1 MPGLIGIGVGP
12 GDVELLTVKAV
23 KAIQNADI
31 IMCPA
36 SKETRPSIALSVVSS
51 IIDKSKNQEIIK
63 LIFPMTKDKDILEE
77 SWKRNAKIMAE
88 TVLKGKNVVY
98 LTVGDP
104 YLYSTWIYMHRDLKE
119 KYPDMNISVVPG
131 IVSIFSFAS
140 KVGVSVAEGAEKV
153 AIIPSCYDL
162 SSVKEIARHSESM
175 IFLKDGRYFDQ
186 VIEVL
191 KESGFP
197 DDSLFAIGQDLGT
210 ENEIIRTMTWG
221 EVNDESLIDKSKNQE
236 IVKLIFPMTKDKD
249 ILEAHWKENSK
260 IMAEKVLSGNNVVY
274 LTVGDPY
281 LYSTWI
287 YMHREIRQNHPEMK
301 ITVIPGIVSMF
312 TFASKVGVSIAEGAE
327 KVAIIPSCY
336 DLSSVKEIAKNS
348 EVLVF
353 LKDGRYFDQVI
364 ELLKESGF
372 PDNSI
377 FAIGQDLGT
386 ENEIIRKLTLGE
398 VNDDTLTTK
407 YFSILVVK
415 RV

>member
-1 MPGLIGIGVGP
+1 MPGLTGIGVGP
-12 GDVELLTVKAV
+12 GDPDLLTVKAV

-36 SKETRPSIALSVVSS
+36 SKEDRPSIALSIVEP
-51 IIDKSKNQEIIK
+51 IIDKN
-63 LIFPMTKDKDILEE
+63 
-77 SWKRNAKIMAE
+77 
-88 TVLKGKNVVY
+88 
-98 LTVGDP
+98 
-104 YLYSTWIYMHRDLKE
+104 
-119 KYPDMNISVVPG
+119 
-131 IVSIFSFAS
+131 
-140 KVGVSVAEGAEKV
+140 
-153 AIIPSCYDL
+153 
-162 SSVKEIARHSESM
+162 
-175 IFLKDGRYFDQ
+175 
-186 VIEVL
+186 
-191 KESGFP
+191 
-197 DDSLFAIGQDLGT
+197 
-210 ENEIIRTMTWG
+210 
-221 EVNDESLIDKSKNQE
+221 KNQE

-249 ILEAHWKENSK
+249 VLEETWKRNAK
-260 IMAEKVLSGNNVVY
+260 IMAQTVLSGKNVVY
-274 LTVGDPY
+274 LTVGDPF

-287 YMHREIRQNHPEMK
+287 YMHKDLRENYPDMQIE
-301 ITVIPGIVSMF
+301 VIPGIVSMF

-348 EVLVF
+348 ESMIF

-364 ELLKESGF
+364 DVLKEAGF

>member
-12 GDVELLTVKAV
+12 GDVDLLTVKAV

-36 SKETRPSIALSVVSS
+36 SKEGRSSIALGVVSS
-51 IIDKSKNQEIIK
+51 I
-63 LIFPMTKDKDILEE
+63 
-77 SWKRNAKIMAE
+77 
-88 TVLKGKNVVY
+88 
-98 LTVGDP
+98 
-104 YLYSTWIYMHRDLKE
+104 
-119 KYPDMNISVVPG
+119 
-131 IVSIFSFAS
+131 
-140 KVGVSVAEGAEKV
+140 
-153 AIIPSCYDL
+153 
-162 SSVKEIARHSESM
+162 
-175 IFLKDGRYFDQ
+175 
-186 VIEVL
+186 
-191 KESGFP
+191 
-197 DDSLFAIGQDLGT
+197 
-210 ENEIIRTMTWG
+210 
-221 EVNDESLIDKSKNQE
+221 IDKSKNQE

-249 ILEAHWKENSK
+249 ILEATWKKNAK
-260 IMAEKVLSGNNVVY
+260 IMAETVLTGKNVVY
-274 LTVGDPY
+274 LTVGDPF

-287 YMHREIRQNHPEMK
+287 YMHKDLTENYPDMDIS
-301 ITVIPGIVSMF
+301 VIPGIVSMF

-348 EVLVF
+348 ESMIF

-364 ELLKESGF
+364 DVLKESGF
-372 PDNSI
+372 PDDSI

-386 ENEIIRKLTLGE
+386 ENEIIRKMTLGE

>member
-1 MPGLIGIGVGP
+1 MPGLVGIGVGP

-23 KAIQNADI
+23 KAIHNADI

-36 SKETRPSIALSVVSS
+36 SKEDRPSIALSVIES

-63 LIFPMTKDKDILEE
+63 LIFPMTKDRDILEA
-77 SWKRNAKIMAE
+77 SWKKNAKIMAE

-162 SSVKEIARHSESM
+162 SSVKEIAKHSESM

-186 VIEVL
+186 VIKVL

-197 DDSLFAIGQDLGT
+197 DNSLFAIGQDLGT
-210 ENEIIRTMTWG
+210 ENEIIRTMT
-221 EVNDESLIDKSKNQE
+221 
-236 IVKLIFPMTKDKD
+236 
-249 ILEAHWKENSK
+249 
-260 IMAEKVLSGNNVVY
+260 
-274 LTVGDPY
+274 
-281 LYSTWI
+281 
-287 YMHREIRQNHPEMK
+287 
-301 ITVIPGIVSMF
+301 
-312 TFASKVGVSIAEGAE
+312 
-327 KVAIIPSCY
+327 
-336 DLSSVKEIAKNS
+336 
-348 EVLVF
+348 
-353 LKDGRYFDQVI
+353 
-364 ELLKESGF
+364 
-372 PDNSI
+372 
-377 FAIGQDLGT
+377 
-386 ENEIIRKLTLGE
+386 LGE
-398 VNDDTLTTK
+398 VNDSTLTTK

>member
-12 GDVELLTVKAV
+12 GDPDLLTVKAV

-36 SKETRPSIALSVVSS
+36 SKEDRPSIAFSVVSPL
-51 IIDKSKNQEIIK
+51 IDKSKNQEIVK
-63 LIFPMTKDKDILEE
+63 LIFPMTKDKDVLEAT
-77 SWKRNAKIMAE
+77 WKKNAKIMAQ

-104 YLYSTWIYMHRDLKE
+104 YLYSTWIYMHKDLKE
-119 KYPDMNISVVPG
+119 NYPDIEIS
-131 IVSIFSFAS
+131 
-140 KVGVSVAEGAEKV
+140 
-153 AIIPSCYDL
+153 
-162 SSVKEIARHSESM
+162 
-175 IFLKDGRYFDQ
+175 
-186 VIEVL
+186 
-191 KESGFP
+191 
-197 DDSLFAIGQDLGT
+197 
-210 ENEIIRTMTWG
+210 
-221 EVNDESLIDKSKNQE
+221 
-236 IVKLIFPMTKDKD
+236 
-249 ILEAHWKENSK
+249 
-260 IMAEKVLSGNNVVY
+260 
-274 LTVGDPY
+274 
-281 LYSTWI
+281 
-287 YMHREIRQNHPEMK
+287 
-301 ITVIPGIVSMF
+301 VIPGIVSMF

-348 EVLVF
+348 ESMIF

-364 ELLKESGF
+364 DVLKESGF
-372 PDNSI
+372 PDDSI

-386 ENEIIRKLTLGE
+386 DHEIIRKLTLGE